1 TLKNFSH
8 GGSGHTKSL
17 PSFFSLLFP
26 FFSLFSS
33 LFFFPPF
40 SFLPPS
46 WCASVPQ
53 LFDYLEQDRSG
64 LVGQSSPF
72 KSILSNP
79 IQPWNEN
86 GPAPIAALLSIVE
99 NLCDVTL
106 PSYADASSSRWLK
119 LRQLVKVSKEGTMT
133 CFYFSL
139 RRTHVSF
146 PYCL

>member
-1 TLKNFSH
+1 MMYINIKKLYSWRIRPYKI
-8 GGSGHTKSL
+8 
-17 PSFFSLLFP
+17 PSFFFPLLFP

-53 LFDYLEQDRSG
+53 LPGYLEQDRSG
-64 LVGQSSPF
+64 LVGQSLPF

-79 IQPWNEN
+79 IQPRNEN

-99 NLCDVTL
+99 NL
-106 PSYADASSSRWLK
+106 A
-119 LRQLVKVSKEGTMT
+119 
-133 CFYFSL
+133 
-139 RRTHVSF
+139 
-146 PYCL
+146 